1 MKSTIA
7 IIIAPNV
14 VVSDVAVDIL
24 LEFTAFV
31 SVVLVT
37 LELVS
42 LVVLLSVLEFASSLQ
57 ILIFEF
63 FIGVGKIKIPKAVND
78 VPCRAGNGIRIRIIF
93 T

>member
-1 MKSTIA
+1 MKTTIA

-57 ILIFEF
+57 IPIFEF
-63 FIGVGKIKIPKAVND
+63 LASYSLVCKSPAYM
-78 VPCRAGNGIRIRIIF
+78 
-93 T
+93 